1 MERFTIFAK
10 KDALSQNI
18 ANKIIRAFKA
28 AGRII
33 DDVNPELCIVI
44 GGDGKML
51 RAVHQ
56 YLDRINEMYFVGI
69 LTGTLGFSSDYKA
82 SEVDLFIKEALTNVY
97 TVKAKNLLQIELT
110 KKDRSKKTYYALN
123 EFRVENRVHTCVL
136 DVFINDQLF
145 EEFRGNGMIVSTPFG
160 STAYNRSLGGAI
172 IFDHLDAFQLTEVAG
187 IHHTSYSS
195 IGNSLIISN
204 NNKLTIKIQDTHQ
217 SLLGL
222 DHLIIPSDG
231 IVEVEIGLCD
241 RSVNFIH
248 YHPITCVDRLKK
260 AYIRDK

>member
-1 MERFTIFAK
+1 MERFTVFTK
-10 KDALSQNI
+10 TDYFSQNI
-18 ANKIIRAFKA
+18 ANKIIREFQA
-28 AGRII
+28 AGKIK
-33 DDVNPELCIVI
+33 DDVNPELCVVI

-51 RAVHQ
+51 RAVHH
-56 YLDRINEMYFVGI
+56 YLDRIDKMNFVGI

-82 SEVDLFIKEALTNVY
+82 NEVDLFIKEVLENIY
-97 TVKAKNLLQIELT
+97 TVKAKNLLRIELT
-110 KKDRSKKTYYALN
+110 KKDKSTKTYYALN

-136 DVFINDQLF
+136 DVYINDQLF

-172 IFDHLDAFQLTEVAG
+172 IFDHLDAYQLTEVAG

-204 NNKLTIKIQDTHQ
+204 NNKLKIKIQDTHQ

-222 DHLIIPSDG
+222 DHLVIPSDG
-231 IVEVEIGLCD
+231 VVEATIGLSD
-241 RSVNFIH
+241 HVVNFVH
-248 YHPITCVDRLKK
+248 FHPITCVDRLKK
-260 AYIRDK
+260 AFIRE